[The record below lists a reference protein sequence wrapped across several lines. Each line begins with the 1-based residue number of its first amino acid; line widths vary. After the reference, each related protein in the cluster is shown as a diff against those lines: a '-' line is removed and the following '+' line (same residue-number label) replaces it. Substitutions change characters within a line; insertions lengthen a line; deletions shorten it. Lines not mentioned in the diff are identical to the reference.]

1 MKASTHRF
9 LDGFTPVARERLI
22 ACMVREDYLDGAYLF
37 KEGDEA
43 DGIYLIL
50 DGQVEI
56 VRHAGNRE
64 KILDS
69 ISCGDYFGEVA
80 VLDGFGR
87 STAARA
93 RGATSIAKIP
103 GADLLDVLA
112 AGPGSLTLGIVRRVL
127 AHLRKTTDEVVQ
139 EIVHKEKLTVVG
151 EMANSIM
158 HDLRN
163 PVANIRLS
171 ADLISMTQSEGK
183 VPHWCEGIRMQCDR
197 LVAMAEELMDFA
209 RGESRL
215 APGRVTTTAF
225 LEQFQ
230 TLNEGYLANT
240 NIKILFEAK
249 PAEIE
254 IDFMRMHRALQNLV
268 TNAVEALHN
277 TPKPSIKI
285 GAAVKDA
292 AFLLTVKDKGPG
304 IPETIQSRI
313 FEPFVTHGKREGIGL
328 GMAIVRNIVMA
339 HGGAVT
345 FETEPGKGTTFLISL
360 PQKNCG

>member
-1 MKASTHRF
+1 MNASAHRF
-9 LDGFTPVARERLI
+9 LDGFTPAARERLL
-22 ACMVREDYLDGAYLF
+22 ACMVREDYSDGAYLF

-43 DGIYLIL
+43 DGIYLVL

-69 ISCGDYFGEVA
+69 RSSGDYFGEVA

-103 GADLLDVLA
+103 GADLLEVLA
-112 AGPGSLTLGIVRRVL
+112 AGPGSLTLGLVQRVL
-127 AHLRKTTDEVVQ
+127 AHLRRTTDEVVR
-139 EIVHKEKLTVVG
+139 EIVHKEKLTLVG

-163 PVANIRLS
+163 PLSNIRLS
-171 ADLISMTQSEGK
+171 ADLIGTERPEGK
-183 VPHWCEGIRMQCDR
+183 VPHWCEGIRLQCDR
-197 LVAMAEELMDFA
+197 LVAMAEELMDFS

-215 APGRVTTTAF
+215 APSQTTTTTF

-230 TLNEGYLANT
+230 TLNEGYLAHSG
-240 NIKILFEAK
+240 IKLRFEAK
-249 PAEIE
+249 PAQIE
-254 IDFMRMHRALQNLV
+254 IDVMRMHRALQNLV
-268 TNAVEALHN
+268 TNAVDALHN
-277 TPKPSIKI
+277 RPKPSIKV
-285 GAAVKDA
+285 GATVKDST
-292 AFLLTVKDKGPG
+292 FLLTVKDNGPG
-304 IPETIQSRI
+304 IPAAIQNQL

-328 GMAIVRNIVMA
+328 GMAIVRNVVTA
-339 HGGAVT
+339 HGGT
-345 FETEPGKGTTFLISL
+345 ISFETKAGKGTTFLISL
-360 PQKNCG
+360 PQ